1 MSNNPRDITIA
12 SVLLRPVNFRIIVV
26 LWSFVFLFL
35 VLIDFDRY
43 VSSFCN
49 VNIVRR
55 PSFSR
60 RGVLI

>member
-12 SVLLRPVNFRIIVV
+12 SVLLRPVNFRIIAV

-35 VLIDFDRY
+35 DLIDFDRY
-43 VSSFCN
+43 ASSFYN

>member
-12 SVLLRPVNFRIIVV
+12 SVLLRPVNFRIIAV

-43 VSSFCN
+43 ASSFYN